1 MFSWLKAR
9 ANWPFGSVVLIY
21 IIFTLALTYPVACN
35 LSNSVAGYEGEDNVY
50 SVWTSWWFKTAL
62 LDLHT
67 SPANTSYLYYP
78 VGLYQTMLTATP
90 YTELSSLPLVLLF
103 GPVVAYNL
111 IFLFSFF
118 LTALFTYLLCY
129 QLTGN
134 RWASLAGGFIFAFS
148 PMRTIHATAGHFT
161 QSMTYWFP
169 LYALFLLRL
178 LQKPNRRDAV
188 LCGLFLA
195 LSSLISLM
203 HIAYFVIPFTLAVFL
218 YEFWQDRK
226 AFFSMLPRN
235 GGQAANEP
243 PAWLGGTARL
253 RYLTLALG
261 VAAAITAPFFLPFLW
276 QRLAGNWSFLDR
288 PGTIDYAADLLAFF
302 TPSPYHPLFS
312 RLPIQPFLEKVM
324 YGYPFENLLYLGW
337 VPLLLAWYGRKGKT
351 AQLWIGLGLVTG
363 ILSLGP
369 LLKVGGE
376 LVHYVIEDKIT
387 YLLLPYALI
396 KRLPLYE
403 MSRTPA
409 RLTEPLMLCLAVLVA
424 LGLARFWQ
432 NWQARRGRLALILVA
447 LGAIAFEYLT
457 LWPLPLTPAP
467 SPAFYRQI
475 ASDGQDY
482 AILDIPLLNRR
493 VLGFSMYYQTIHQHR
508 IVGGYLWRFPTEAMN
523 MMRLIESLVAAPSAA
538 DIVPDSTEVDAL
550 GLIGRYNIRY
560 VTLHKGELP
569 APSTEEAYKT
579 TFQKAW
585 GPAVYTDDRLMVF
598 AVPQAP
604 VSGVQGLTFASVG
617 EGWHTLEA
625 WEGVPT
631 RWLSNEGALFFLQPI
646 ERTYHLR
653 FNAYPFLRTRHVQVL
668 VNQQPVDQVT
678 VGEWQEVVTKPFR
691 LRQGL
696 NVVEFRVQEGCEKPS
711 AVLADALDG
720 RCLSIAVQ
728 KGELLP

>member
-1 MFSWLKAR
+1 MMRRCELFPWLKAKIKLPLWGIVFIY
-9 ANWPFGSVVLIY
+9 AVL
-21 IIFTLALTYPVACN
+21 TLALTYPVAWN
-35 LSNSVAGYEGEDNVY
+35 LSSAVVGYEGEDNVY

-67 SPANTSYLYYP
+67 SPANVTYLYHP
-78 VGLYQTMLTATP
+78 VGLYQAMLMATP

-129 QLTGN
+129 RLTGN
-134 RWASLAGGFIFAFS
+134 SWAALAGGFIFAFS
-148 PMRTIHATAGHFT
+148 PTRTIHAAAGHFT
-161 QSMTYWFP
+161 QIMTYWFP
-169 LYALFLLRL
+169 LYALFLLKI
-178 LQKPNRRDAV
+178 LQEPNRRNAV

-203 HIAYFVIPFTLAVFL
+203 HIAYFVIPFTLAVLL
-218 YEFWQDRK
+218 YEFRQERK
-226 AFFSMLPRN
+226 ALFKPM
-235 GGQAANEP
+235 
-243 PAWLGGTARL
+243 RL
-253 RYLTLALG
+253 SHLALAFA
-261 VAAAITAPFFLPFLW
+261 VAAAITTPFFLPFLW
-276 QRLAGNWSFLDR
+276 QRLASGWPFLDR
-288 PGTIDYAADLLAFF
+288 PGIVEYSADPVAYF

-312 RLPIQPFLEKVM
+312 RLSIQPFLEKVM

-337 VPLLLAWYGRKGKT
+337 VPLLLAWYGRKERT

-369 LLKVGGE
+369 LLKVNGE
-376 LVHYVIEDKIT
+376 LVTYVIEDKTT

-403 MSRTPA
+403 MGRTPA
-409 RLTEPLMLCLAVLVA
+409 RLSEPLMLCLAVLVA

-432 NWQARRGRLALILVA
+432 NWQARGGRLALTLVA
-447 LGAIAFEYLT
+447 LGAIVFEYLT

-482 AILDIPLLNRR
+482 AVLDIPLLNRR
-493 VLGFSMYYQTIHQHR
+493 VLGFSMYYQTIHQHP

-523 MMRLIESLVAAPSAA
+523 MMRFIESLVAAPSTA
-538 DIVPDSTEVDAL
+538 DIVPASAEVDAL

-560 VTLHKGELP
+560 VALHKGELP
-569 APSTEEAYKT
+569 ISTEAAYQAA
-579 TFQKAW
+579 FQKAW
-585 GPAVYTDDRLMVF
+585 GPAVYADDRLMIF

-604 VSGVQGLTFASVG
+604 VLGVQGLTFSSVG
-617 EGWHTLEA
+617 EGWHTLED
-625 WEGVPT
+625 WQGVPT
-631 RWLSNEGALFFLQPI
+631 RWLSDMGTLFFLQPS
-646 ERTYHLR
+646 EGTYRLR

-678 VGEWQEVVTKPFR
+678 VSAGQEVVTKPFR

-696 NVVEFRVQEGCEKPS
+696 NVVEIRVQEGCEKPS
-711 AVLADALDG
+711 VALADVMDG

-728 KGELLP
+728 EVRLLP